1 MMNDFEKVQLTSK
14 REFISSKNTN
24 EKHEIYITSLNLE
37 VMLRE
42 ETDEISTKIFSSLL
56 HWYQETLQAMTCS
69 EFVFDFIDRMFYIFY
84 TMRLKRGSLDI
95 VSPN

>member
-1 MMNDFEKVQLTSK
+1 
-14 REFISSKNTN
+14 
-24 EKHEIYITSLNLE
+24 
-37 VMLRE
+37 MLRE

-84 TMRLKRGSLDI
+84 TERL
-95 VSPN
+95 

>member
-1 MMNDFEKVQLTSK
+1 MINDFEKVQLTSK

-56 HWYQETLQAMTCS
+56 H
-69 EFVFDFIDRMFYIFY
+69 
-84 TMRLKRGSLDI
+84 
-95 VSPN
+95 